1 MQRGA
6 VMAGRGRKRI
16 KPIGVFESHVREI
29 NNQIREGILKNQ
41 SKAARLVVK
50 ELKKKVGDEY
60 FEGYRSIAGEPPA
73 KQSGRLQKG
82 IGFAHD
88 KHANDIETQVGF
100 HRPAYHAH
108 LMEFGTD
115 TRYQTEVNGKPLS
128 KPRHVG
134 HVEPRPFFVNT
145 LVENTGKIKEI
156 LSESVL

>member
-1 MQRGA
+1 
-6 VMAGRGRKRI
+6 MAGRGRKRI
-16 KPIGVFESHVREI
+16 NPVGAFESHVREI
-29 NNQIREGILKNQ
+29 NKQFKAGILKNL
-41 SKAARLVVK
+41 SKAARVVVK
-50 ELKKKVGDEY
+50 ELKKQVGDEY
-60 FEGYRSIAGEPPA
+60 VEGYRSIAGEPPA

-88 KHANDIETQVGF
+88 KHAVETMVGF

-156 LSESVL
+156 LSEPVL

>member
-1 MQRGA
+1 
-6 VMAGRGRKRI
+6 
-16 KPIGVFESHVREI
+16 
-29 NNQIREGILKNQ
+29 LKNEI
-41 SKAARLVVK
+41 KTAKMYVK
-50 ELKKKVGDEY
+50 ELKKAVGDEY

>member
-1 MQRGA
+1 MVLG
-6 VMAGRGRKRI
+6 GR
-16 KPIGVFESHVREI
+16 KPIGTFKSNLNAI
-29 NNQIREGILKNQ
+29 NRQIHEGVLRNQ
-41 SKAARLVVK
+41 SKAAKMYVK

-88 KHANDIETQVGF
+88 RHAQDIETHVGF

-115 TRYQTEVNGKPLS
+115 ARYQTNYKKKPLKKS
-128 KPRHVG
+128 KFVG
-134 HVEPRPFFVNT
+134 HVAPRPFFVKT
-145 LVENTGKIKEI
+145 LVAHLDKAKQL
-156 LSESVL
+156 LSEPVL

>member
-1 MQRGA
+1 MVLG
-6 VMAGRGRKRI
+6 GR
-16 KPIGVFESHVREI
+16 KPIGTFKSNLNAI
-29 NNQIREGILKNQ
+29 NRQIHEGVLRNQ
-41 SKAARLVVK
+41 SKAARVAVK

-88 KHANDIETQVGF
+88 KHALETMVGF
-100 HRPAYHAH
+100 HSPAYHAH

-115 TRYQTEVNGKPLS
+115 TRYQTKVNGKPLS

-145 LVENTGKIKEI
+145 LVENIGKIKKI
-156 LSESVL
+156 LSEPIL

>member
-1 MQRGA
+1 
-6 VMAGRGRKRI
+6 MALRGRK
-16 KPIGVFESHVREI
+16 PIGTFKSNLNAI
-29 NNQIREGILKNQ
+29 NNQIREGVLKNQ
-41 SKAARLVVK
+41 SKAARFVVK

-73 KQSGRLQKG
+73 KQSGRLQEG

-88 KHANDIETQVGF
+88 RHAQDIETQVGF

-145 LVENTGKIKEI
+145 LVENAGKIKEI
-156 LSESVL
+156 LSEPVL